1 MGKIILIVTC
11 LAILLLG
18 CSDTLHPITPTE
30 EVSISTEDTSIAYSE
45 PLPESVLVDGI
56 DVSEIQYVKTEWDKI
71 EEGYRVDV
79 TELDLWNETNAVD
92 TNHAAVATGKAIIE
106 ELHSKDRYP
115 EHNLIWVCHSIEDH
129 AWYYLYR
136 RPWVYGDY
144 LWVGIDGND
153 GNLLGAYTTH

>member
-1 MGKIILIVTC
+1 MKKVIL
-11 LAILLLG
+11 LAICLVILLSG
-18 CSDTLHPITPTE
+18 CNNIPQYSEPTE
-30 EVSISTEDTSIAYSE
+30 AISVPTEDTSIAYSE
-45 PLPESVLVDGI
+45 PLPGSVLVDGI
-56 DVSEIQYVKTEWDKI
+56 DVSEIEYVKTQWDKI
-71 EEGYRVDV
+71 EDGFRVDI

-92 TNHAAVATGKAIIE
+92 TNHAAVATGKAIID

-115 EHNLIWVCHSIEDH
+115 EHDLIWVYHSIEDH

-153 GNLLGAYTTH
+153 GSLLGAYTTH